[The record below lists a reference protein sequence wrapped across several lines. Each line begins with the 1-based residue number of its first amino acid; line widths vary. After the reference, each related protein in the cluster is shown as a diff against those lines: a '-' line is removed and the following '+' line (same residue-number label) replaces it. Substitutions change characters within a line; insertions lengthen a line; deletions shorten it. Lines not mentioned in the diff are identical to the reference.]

1 MPRNNPDLDGYSGYV
16 QAGVAELDTTELEG
30 AINIPLGSTAAVR
43 LAGKYNDRGEGH
55 VTNVL
60 NGSEIGGE
68 KRDGVQSETA
78 LATIRP
84 PVPSFQIR
92 AK

>member
-1 MPRNNPDLDGYSGYV
+1 
-16 QAGVAELDTTELEG
+16 
-30 AINIPLGSTAAVR
+30 VR

-68 KRDGVQSETA
+68 KETGFRAKGA

-84 PVPSFQIR
+84 PFPCF
-92 AK
+92 

>member
-1 MPRNNPDLDGYSGYV
+1 M
-16 QAGVAELDTTELEG
+16 
-30 AINIPLGSTAAVR
+30 R

-68 KRDGVQSETA
+68 KETG
-78 LATIRP
+78 
-84 PVPSFQIR
+84 FR
-92 AK
+92 AKMLWQPSDRLSLVFKYEQLELESNDEGSLRSQLSRVFLLRRRLARRRGPEVL